1 MKRRLRNLSREPFM
15 TIHNICVSV
24 FPHVPPSPFSFI
36 YLLFWGGFVWSSL
49 PILSPPSQVKAT
61 PHFLWG
67 PTTHATLTCTCCLNA
82 RLAVFFWLGWDDWL
96 RTLIYLHP
104 TVDIVPW
111 IWTLRSSDNLERY
124 CPICWW
130 KPEKPGNLTT
140 SFCRIRYPKFPL
152 LFHL

>member
-15 TIHNICVSV
+15 TIHNICASV

-36 YLLFWGGFVWSSL
+36 YLLFIIFGGFCLVPTPHTSDPYSL
-49 PILSPPSQVKAT
+49 ATPSQVIAT

-104 TVDIVPW
+104 TVDIVSW
-111 IWTLRSSDNLERY
+111 IWTLRSSDNLEGY

-130 KPEKPGNLTT
+130 KPEKPGNLMT
-140 SFCRIRYPKFPL
+140 SFCRITYK
-152 LFHL
+152 